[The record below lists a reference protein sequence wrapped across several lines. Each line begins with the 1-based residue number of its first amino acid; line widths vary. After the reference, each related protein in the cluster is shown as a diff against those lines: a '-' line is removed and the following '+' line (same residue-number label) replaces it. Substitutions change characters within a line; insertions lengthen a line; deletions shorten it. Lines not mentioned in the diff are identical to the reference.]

1 MEDIIKYIEYG
12 VTIKKANIGYR
23 VFTIPTQHFN
33 IDSLEELTPDK
44 FEEEIENQK
53 ESDRLQNELIRAM
66 PAEEIDWN
74 EYLNQ
79 NEDFEIKK
87 IKSK

>member
-44 FEEEIENQK
+44 FEERN
-53 ESDRLQNELIRAM
+53 
-66 PAEEIDWN
+66 
-74 EYLNQ
+74 Y
-79 NEDFEIKK
+79 KK
-87 IKSK
+87 DKSFKTNRKGEKFLAARK

>member
-1 MEDIIKYIEYG
+1 MMKDIIKYIEYG
-12 VTIKKANIGYR
+12 VTIKKTNIGYR

-53 ESDRLQNELIRAM
+53 ESERLQNALI
-66 PAEEIDWN
+66 EIDWN

-79 NEDFEIKK
+79 NKDE
-87 IKSK
+87 

>member
-1 MEDIIKYIEYG
+1 MMEDIIKYIEYG

-53 ESDRLQNELIRAM
+53 ESERLQNALI
-66 PAEEIDWN
+66 EIDWN

-79 NEDFEIKK
+79 NKDE
-87 IKSK
+87 

>member
-1 MEDIIKYIEYG
+1 MKDIIKYIEYG
-12 VTIKKANIGYR
+12 VTIKKTNIGYR

-53 ESDRLQNELIRAM
+53 ESERLQNALI
-66 PAEEIDWN
+66 EIDWN

-79 NEDFEIKK
+79 NKDE
-87 IKSK
+87 

>member
-1 MEDIIKYIEYG
+1 MMKDIIKYIENG
-12 VTIKKANIGYR
+12 VTIRKTDFGYR

-53 ESDRLQNELIRAM
+53 ESERLQNSLIRTM
-66 PAEEIDWN
+66 PSVEIDWN

-79 NEDFEIKK
+79 NKDE
-87 IKSK
+87 

>member
-1 MEDIIKYIEYG
+1 MMKDIIKYIEYG
-12 VTIKKANIGYR
+12 VTIKKTNFGYR

-53 ESDRLQNELIRAM
+53 ESERLQNALIRTI
-66 PAEEIDWN
+66 PSVEIDWN

-79 NEDFEIKK
+79 NKDEH
-87 IKSK
+87 

>member
-1 MEDIIKYIEYG
+1 MMKDIIKYIEYG
-12 VTIKKANIGYR
+12 VTIKKTNFGYR

-53 ESDRLQNELIRAM
+53 ESERLQNALI
-66 PAEEIDWN
+66 EIDWN

-79 NEDFEIKK
+79 NKDE
-87 IKSK
+87 